1 MMLYSFK
8 TDYIEGKPLG
18 HFKHWKNRMFTNC
31 QNKIQGFGVG
41 TLVSQ
46 QQKNVFRDDLSG
58 PDSERAWNE
67 MQIQGTETLVGN
79 IYIPPGNENHLHK
92 LDMELEKHKGKAIL
106 LVGDFNCRNA
116 LWDKHIKRNTK
127 MGKLLE
133 DIINRHN
140 LFIATDADFTHHQSA
155 SINKSGKSTIDLTLA
170 RGLANVEITTKDFDL
185 INTRHKAVEIYIPGT
200 SQNKQTPKFRTK
212 NVV

>member
-1 MMLYSFK
+1 MKLLQYNITSLNTSVEELWLYQQENNYDAIFLQE

-31 QNKIQGFGVG
+31 KNKIQGFGVG

-58 PDSERAWNE
+58 PDLELVWNE
-67 MQIQGTETLVGN
+67 MQIQGTETPVGN

-106 LVGDFNCRNA
+106 LVGDFNCRNT

-140 LFIATDADFTHHQSA
+140 LFIATDTDFT
-155 SINKSGKSTIDLTLA
+155 INNQFL
-170 RGLANVEITTKDFDL
+170 
-185 INTRHKAVEIYIPGT
+185 
-200 SQNKQTPKFRTK
+200 
-212 NVV
+212 